1 MITHCDTVDA
11 AVREIFDPSVRV
23 VGRQGTSGG
32 CINETACLRLSNN
45 EQLFLKVNSARF
57 RGMFLAEAKG
67 LLALDQEGGPRVP
80 SPLACHEGENEQF
93 ILLSYIPSGRPNHH
107 HYRDF
112 GHAFATLHQKRS
124 SEVFGFHHDNYIGST
139 PQRNANCDRWIP
151 FFRDHRL
158 GFQIDLAA
166 RKGLASGAL
175 VKKVERLMSK
185 LEGLIDEPT
194 HPSILHGDL
203 WTGNAMA
210 DEDGNAVIFDPAA
223 YYGHY
228 EADLAMTELFGRF
241 PPDFYAAYREVL
253 PLDGEYRS
261 SRMTI
266 YNLYHILNHLNIFG
280 PSYAGQAM
288 SMVSR
293 FV

>member
-1 MITHCDTVDA
+1 MITHCDTVEA
-11 AVREIFDPSVRV
+11 AVREIFDPSVSV
-23 VGRQGTSGG
+23 VSRQGTSGG
-32 CINETACLRLSNN
+32 CINETACLKLSNN
-45 EQLFLKVNSARF
+45 KTVFLKANSSRY

-67 LLALDQEGGPRVP
+67 LLALRQEGGPKVP
-80 SPLACHEGENEQF
+80 SPLAYYEGKHEQF
-93 ILLSYIPSGRPNHH
+93 ILLSYIKPGRPHRH

-112 GHAFATLHQKRS
+112 GHAFASLHRQDASR
-124 SEVFGFHHDNYIGST
+124 VFGFEHDNYIGST
-139 PQRNANCDRWIP
+139 FQRNQTCDSWVS
-151 FFRDHRL
+151 FYRDHRL

-166 RKGLASGAL
+166 KKGLASSAL
-175 VKKVERLMSK
+175 VKKVEQLMAK
-185 LEGLIDEPT
+185 LGEIIDEPK

-210 DEDGNAVIFDPAA
+210 DENGDAVIFDPAA

-228 EADLAMTELFGRF
+228 EADMAMTELFGRF
-241 PPDFYAAYREVL
+241 PSDFYSAYNEVL
-253 PLDGEYRS
+253 PLTSEYGSTRK
-261 SRMTI
+261 TI

-288 SMVSR
+288 SMVSH

>member
-11 AVREIFDPSVRV
+11 AVREIYTPSVSV
-23 VGRQGTSGG
+23 VSRRGTSGG
-32 CINETACLRLSNN
+32 CISETAYLELSNN
-45 EQLFLKVNSARF
+45 ETLFLKANSSRY

-67 LLALDQEGGPRVP
+67 LLALQQEGGPRVP
-80 SPLACHEGENEQF
+80 SPLAYCEGKREQF
-93 ILLSYIPSGRPNHH
+93 ILLSYIKPGRPHRH

-112 GHAFATLHQKRS
+112 GHAFASLHRHDVS
-124 SEVFGFHHDNYIGST
+124 SVFGFDHDNYIGST
-139 PQRNANCDRWIP
+139 SQRNRKCDSWIS

-166 RKGLASGAL
+166 KQGLASGAL
-175 VKKVERLMSK
+175 VKKVEQLMAK
-185 LEGLIDEPT
+185 LGELIDEPE

-210 DEDGNAVIFDPAA
+210 DEHGDAVIFDPAA

-228 EADLAMTELFGRF
+228 EADVAMTELFGRF
-241 PPDFYAAYREVL
+241 PSDFYSAYSEVL
-253 PLDGEYRS
+253 PLTDDYRAT
-261 SRMTI
+261 RKTV

-280 PSYAGQAM
+280 ASYAGQAM